1 MYKGE
6 KLKDICPKCFLD
18 VEDAITDLKNEYE
31 QESKEPEPEKANDML
46 ISDAIN
52 LLEDNG
58 YSIVYRPSR
67 KTKK

>member
-1 MYKGE
+1 M
-6 KLKDICPKCFLD
+6 D